1 MKLIIGL
8 GNPEQKYDGTRHNVG
23 FWVLDALAR
32 QYGGIFKANQKFKA
46 ELAEIV
52 VSSEKILL
60 IKPATYYN
68 DSGLAARAV
77 IDYYKASLKD
87 LLIIH
92 DELMIDFGTVR
103 TRTSGRD
110 AGNNGI
116 KSLIT
121 HVNSDQF
128 ARVRIGTGTPLRDL
142 APDYDFVLG
151 RFSTEEQAVLQ
162 NDLLP
167 IILNFIEQFIGNE
180 FGNDSTSIKKLSE
193 ESDI

>member
-8 GNPEQKYDGTRHNVG
+8 GNPEQKYDDTRHNVG

-32 QYGGIFKANQKFKA
+32 QYGGVFKANQKFKA

-68 DSGLAARAV
+68 DSGLAVRAV

-128 ARVRIGTGTPLRDL
+128 ARVRIGTGTPLRGL
-142 APDYDFVLG
+142 AKDYDFVLG

-167 IILNFIEQFIGNE
+167 IILRFIEQFIGNE
-180 FGNDSTSIKKLSE
+180 FGNDSASIKLDPK
-193 ESDI
+193 